1 MKPKAADKLRVAQ
14 LSEEIREHSYL
25 YHVLDDPSIEDSD
38 YDALF
43 QELVSLEKKFPN
55 LILSSSPT
63 QRVGSQPAPGF
74 NKISHTCLLY
84 TSDAADE

>member
-1 MKPKAADKLRVAQ
+1 MKPKAVDKLRVAQ

-55 LILSSSPT
+55 LIFSSSPT
-63 QRVGSQPAPGF
+63 KPFASGH
-74 NKISHTCLLY
+74 NLLNFE
-84 TSDAADE
+84 TDIV